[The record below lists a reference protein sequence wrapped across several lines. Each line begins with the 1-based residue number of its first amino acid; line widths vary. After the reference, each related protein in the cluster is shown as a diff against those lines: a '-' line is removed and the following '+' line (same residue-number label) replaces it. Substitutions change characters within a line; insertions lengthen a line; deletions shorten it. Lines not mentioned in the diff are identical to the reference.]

1 MPRGTTPNVSQ
12 RNRDSDPACDCLAGR
27 DQTARGRARALR
39 FGSIDLAIHDG
50 KVVQFDITEKRRLT

>member
-1 MPRGTTPNVSQ
+1 MSVSEIVTPI
-12 RNRDSDPACDCLAGR
+12 RPAIALQDVLKLLEAELGR
-27 DQTARGRARALR
+27 IK